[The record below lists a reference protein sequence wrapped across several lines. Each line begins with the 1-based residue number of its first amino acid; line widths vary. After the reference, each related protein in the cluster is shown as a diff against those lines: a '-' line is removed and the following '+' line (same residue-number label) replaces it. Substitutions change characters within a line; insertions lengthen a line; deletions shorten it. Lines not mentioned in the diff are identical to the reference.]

1 MGGIGS
7 GRQKKPATL
16 IKEAKEKDTKNLPKY
31 FLKLSQ
37 MALAGDKEALVY
49 LIDRHL
55 GKPKAQADITS
66 GGEKMG
72 AGFLAELF
80 SILEEGQRKLKGGY
94 SPLQIAEGTTEKGDK
109 DAIQGDTEAK
119 RLRQGEEEGSQ
130 KELPE
135 NMVNTID

>member
-94 SPLQIAEGTTEKGDK
+94 SPLQIAKGTIEKEGEG
-109 DAIQGDTEAK
+109 AIQGQREAEE
-119 RLRQGEEEGSQ
+119 LRQGKDEESSSG
-130 KELPE
+130 
-135 NMVNTID
+135 